1 MLVHLIKV
9 GRWFFLLYFI
19 SPEDFGLFAL
29 ALLVIGLPQILIGSS
44 IGHAV
49 IQEQDEL
56 SKQDLSSF
64 HWLLVGFSGLLFLV
78 YCALGSHIAVFFGE
92 PQLEELVIF
101 LSAANLVE
109 SFGIIAGALVRKSLK
124 FKLLA
129 RIEVFSFL
137 ISTFATV
144 ALACLNFGVWSLAVG
159 LFVGYLVISI
169 SYNIAAKTSY
179 NLALAK
185 KSFQKIFT
193 FSLNLTLSQFITF
206 LMRYIDDFIIGYFF
220 GKAAL
225 GVYDRAYQIVHLPM
239 RLIANRINLVLF
251 PSYSAESTTDEN
263 MRQIHLKIVGY
274 AAYLYFPILIAI
286 LIFSPLAVN
295 LALTEDWSALAF
307 YMPVLAIG
315 GTIHAFINFNRSIF
329 LARGRS
335 DLQLKY
341 SVITR
346 LIIVLSYLIGAFW
359 GVKGIAIGYTI
370 GSFVAFFPESIK
382 ALKEIEVNLFDLW
395 KVVKIPYRISLFI
408 LISGKI
414 ALHFM
419 DTIAY
424 QLIVG
429 SLIYLLCYLFF
440 YREFINK
447 QKLFLSQKD

>member
-1 MLVHLIKV
+1 
-9 GRWFFLLYFI
+9 
-19 SPEDFGLFAL
+19 
-29 ALLVIGLPQILIGSS
+29 
-44 IGHAV
+44 
-49 IQEQDEL
+49 
-56 SKQDLSSF
+56 
-64 HWLLVGFSGLLFLV
+64 
-78 YCALGSHIAVFFGE
+78 
-92 PQLEELVIF
+92 
-101 LSAANLVE
+101 
-109 SFGIIAGALVRKSLK
+109 LK

-137 ISTFATV
+137 ISTFITV
-144 ALACLNFGVWSLAVG
+144 ALACLNYGVWSLAIG

-169 SYNIAAKTSY
+169 CY
-179 NLALAK
+179 NLTTKIAYDFVLSK
-185 KSFQKIFT
+185 KSFQKIFN

-251 PSYSAESTTDEN
+251 PSYSAESTTDED

-274 AAYLYFPILIAI
+274 SAYLYFPILIAI
-286 LIFSPLAVN
+286 LIFSPLAVE
-295 LALTEDWSALAF
+295 LVLTANWNDLSF

-359 GVKGIAIGYTI
+359 GVKGIAIGYTV
-370 GSFVAFFPESIK
+370 GSFIAFFPESIK
-382 ALKEIEVNLFDLW
+382 ALKEINANFFNIW
-395 KVVKIPYRISLFI
+395 KMVKTPFCISLFV

-414 ALHFM
+414 ALYF
-419 DTIAY
+419 IASIGY
-424 QLIVG
+424 QIFVS

-440 YREFINK
+440 YRKFINK